1 MPAYYLEA
9 LTVTLGLLLLMAEA
23 FVPSKSKAWV
33 GVFAAI
39 GLGSILILTF
49 FAIGPQYGV
58 MLGAYQV
65 DGVTQFLPKS
75 PKAWHSWPLW
85 NFYQFDSVARFYK
98 IFALVTTILVVLMSV
113 DYRKILARY
122 TDHPGSENGTGEFY
136 ALPVFACAGMMW
148 LASAKDL
155 AGAFVA
161 LELVTVTF
169 YVLVAYMRRNVGSL
183 EAGVK
188 YLILG
193 ALSTGFLVYGIAWV
207 YGTIGTMNLEGIAQ
221 ALSPVVFEGYIGT
234 NAVIPAPAQVADNI
248 TIPLDFIRVVPAA
261 SLPAL
266 LFGIALVMVGL
277 AFKIGAVPMQV
288 WIPDVYQG
296 APTPVTAFLSVGSK
310 AAGFILLVRFLE
322 PFLASDLTRGPV
334 LKLLIILSI
343 ATLLFGNLAAIPQ
356 TNFKRL
362 LAYSSIAHAGFLL
375 LALAAGTAG
384 SEAALGSVQVV
395 SLYLATYLFMT
406 LGVFFVL
413 AQVRIQRDG
422 EDITDFNGLGKTN
435 PMLAMALTIL
445 LAALAGV
452 PLTAGFIGKFF
463 VFSLAVDAALWA
475 GVGVAFIAAAAGFY
489 YYLKVVR
496 AMWWSDPGDRAAVTL
511 PSISKACVALLT
523 VATLVFGVWPQ
534 PILML
539 LK

>member
-9 LTVTLGLLLLMAEA
+9 LTVTLGIVLLMAEA
-23 FVPSKSKAWV
+23 FCSCRSKAWV
-33 GVFAAI
+33 GIIAAG
-39 GLGSILILTF
+39 GLT
-49 FAIGPQYGV
+49 AIFGLLFISVGPD
-58 MLGAYQV
+58 AKP
-65 DGVTQFLPKS
+65 DAEWAK
-75 PKAWHSWPLW
+75 WPLW
-85 NFYQFDSVARFYK
+85 NFYQFDGLAKFYK
-98 IFALVTTILVVLMSV
+98 GFALICTILVLLMAV
-113 DYRKILARY
+113 DFRKILSRF
-122 TDHPGSENGTGEFY
+122 TEHPDSESGTGEFY

-169 YVLVAYMRRNVGSL
+169 YILVAYMRRNVGSL

-207 YGTIGTMNLEGIAQ
+207 YGNTGTMSLEKLGHLEHIAN
-221 ALSPVVFEGYIGT
+221 PTG
-234 NAVIPAPAQVADNI
+234 
-248 TIPLDFIRVVPAA
+248 
-261 SLPAL
+261 L
-266 LFGIALVMVGL
+266 LFGIALVLVGL
-277 AFKIGAVPMQV
+277 GFKMGAVPMQV

-310 AAGFILLVRFLE
+310 AAGFILTIRFLE
-322 PFLASDLTRGPV
+322 PFLANETTRGPV
-334 LKLLIILSI
+334 LTILLILAS

-375 LALAAGTAG
+375 LALAAGKG
-384 SEAALGSVQVV
+384 AAAEVNSAKVV
-395 SLYLATYLFMT
+395 SLYLGTYLLMT
-406 LGVFFVL
+406 LGVFFIL

-422 EDITDFNGLGKTN
+422 EMISDFNGLGKTN
-435 PMLAMALTIL
+435 PQLALALTVL

-452 PLTAGFIGKFF
+452 PLTAGFWGKFL
-463 VFSLAVDAALWA
+463 VFYIAVDARLW
-475 GVGVAFIAAAAGFY
+475 VGIGIAFISAAAGFY
-489 YYLKVVR
+489 YYFNVIR
-496 AMWWSDPGDRAAVTL
+496 AMWWSAPGKDTVIVL
-511 PSISKACVALLT
+511 PPISKVCVAVLT
-523 VATLVFGVWPQ
+523 LAVLVIGFWPQ
-534 PILML
+534 PIWAL

>member
-9 LTVTLGLLLLMAEA
+9 LTVTLGIVLLMAEA
-23 FVPSKSKAWV
+23 FCSGKNKAWV
-33 GVFAAI
+33 GISAAA
-39 GLGSILILTF
+39 GLTAILIVTF
-49 FAIGPQYGV
+49 FAVGPDVRPAAGW
-58 MLGAYQV
+58 AN
-65 DGVTQFLPKS
+65 
-75 PKAWHSWPLW
+75 WPLW
-85 NFYQFDSVARFYK
+85 NFYNFDGLARFYK
-98 IFALVTTILVVLMSV
+98 IFALVTTILVLLLAV
-113 DYRKILARY
+113 DYRKILARF
-122 TDHPGSENGTGEFY
+122 TEGPESENGTGEFY

-169 YVLVAYMRRNVGSL
+169 YILVAYMRRNVGSL

-207 YGTIGTMNLEGIAQ
+207 YGSTGTMNLDA
-221 ALSPVVFEGYIGT
+221 IGSMLEDGRS
-234 NAVIPAPAQVADNI
+234 VNI
-248 TIPLDFIRVVPAA
+248 QLTP
-261 SLPAL
+261 L

-277 AFKIGAVPMQV
+277 GFKIGAVPMQV

-296 APTPVTAFLSVGSK
+296 APTPTTAFLSVGSK
-310 AAGFILLVRFLE
+310 AAGFILTIRFLE
-322 PFLASDLTRGPV
+322 PFLASELTRGPV
-334 LKLLIILSI
+334 VTLLLILAG

-375 LALAAGTAG
+375 LALAAWKNETAT
-384 SEAALGSVQVV
+384 SVGSVKVV
-395 SLYLATYLFMT
+395 SFYLATYLLMT
-406 LGVFFVL
+406 LGVFFIL

-422 EDITDFNGLGKTN
+422 ENIVDFNGLGKTN
-435 PMLAMALTIL
+435 PQLALALTVL

-452 PLTAGFIGKFF
+452 PLTAGFIGKFL
-463 VFSLAVDAALWA
+463 VFALAVDAGLWW
-475 GVGVAFIAAAAGFY
+475 GVAIAAIGAGAGFY
-489 YYLKVVR
+489 YYFNVIR
-496 AMWWSDPGDRAAVTL
+496 AIWWTAPANESPISLPPISRFSIAALTL
-511 PSISKACVALLT
+511 
-523 VATLVFGVWPQ
+523 ATLVLGFWPQ
-534 PILML
+534 PIWAL

>member
-9 LTVTLGLLLLMAEA
+9 LTVTLGLILLMAEA
-23 FVPSKSKAWV
+23 FVSTKSKAWV
-33 GVFAAI
+33 GITAAL
-39 GLGSILILTF
+39 GLGVILALTAI
-49 FAIGPQYGV
+49 AIGPD
-58 MLGAYQV
+58 AKP
-65 DGVTQFLPKS
+65 DA
-75 PKAWHSWPLW
+75 AWAKWPMW
-85 NFYQFDSVARFYK
+85 NFYQFDHLARFYK
-98 IFALVTTILVVLMSV
+98 IFALVTTILVVLLAV
-113 DYRKILARY
+113 DYRKILARF

-136 ALPVFACAGMMW
+136 ALPVFACAGMMF

-161 LELVTVTF
+161 LELVTITF
-169 YVLVAYMRRNVGSL
+169 YILVAYMRRNVGSL

-207 YGTIGTMNLEGIAQ
+207 YGSTGTMDLDVLGGMLGDGRSA
-221 ALSPVVFEGYIGT
+221 
-234 NAVIPAPAQVADNI
+234 NI
-248 TIPLDFIRVVPAA
+248 QLTP
-261 SLPAL
+261 L

-277 AFKIGAVPMQV
+277 GFKIGAVPMQV

-296 APTPVTAFLSVGSK
+296 APTPTTAFLSVGSK
-310 AAGFILLVRFLE
+310 AAGFILMIRFLD
-322 PFLASDLTRGPV
+322 PFLGSELTNGPV
-334 LKLLIILSI
+334 LKLLFILAI

-362 LAYSSIAHAGFLL
+362 LAYSSIAHAGFLI
-375 LALAAGTAG
+375 LALASGA
-384 SEAALGSVQVV
+384 SETKVSMSSAQVV
-395 SLYLATYLFMT
+395 SFYLATYLIMT

-422 EDITDFNGLGKTN
+422 ESITDFNGLGKTN
-435 PMLAMALTIL
+435 PVMALCLTVL

-463 VFSLAVDAALWA
+463 VFSLAVDANLWA
-475 GVGVAFIAAAAGFY
+475 AVGVGFIAAAAGFY
-489 YYLKVVR
+489 YYLNVVR
-496 AMWWSDPGDRAAVTL
+496 AMWWVNPGQKAEVNL
-511 PSISKACVALLT
+511 PLISKVCVGILT
-523 VATLVFGVWPQ
+523 IATLVFGIWPQ
-534 PILML
+534 PILAL